1 MTITHVQANNI
12 LNYVFGKT
20 EYTPPTNFYIG
31 LTTGSVDINGTT
43 LPIEPT
49 DLAYAR
55 VLVVNNKS
63 SFSNATTLVPAVIT
77 NSITIT
83 FSESSAS
90 WGNIINVFIA
100 DDPTAGNILYYD
112 AVDITV
118 GSNTTVYFSAGNIKI
133 SMISV

>member
-20 EYTPPTNFYIG
+20 AYTPPTTLYFG
-31 LTTGSVDINGTT
+31 LATSAVNIDGTT
-43 LPIEPT
+43 MPTEPS
-49 DLAYAR
+49 DLSYAR
-55 VLVVNNKS
+55 IPVTNNKS
-63 SFSNATTLVPAVIT
+63 SFSNATALVPAVIT
-77 NSITIT
+77 NSISIT
-83 FSESSAS
+83 FPESSAS

-100 DDPTAGNILYYD
+100 DSLTAGNILYYD

-118 GSNTTVYFSAGNIKI
+118 GSNTTVYFSAGNITI